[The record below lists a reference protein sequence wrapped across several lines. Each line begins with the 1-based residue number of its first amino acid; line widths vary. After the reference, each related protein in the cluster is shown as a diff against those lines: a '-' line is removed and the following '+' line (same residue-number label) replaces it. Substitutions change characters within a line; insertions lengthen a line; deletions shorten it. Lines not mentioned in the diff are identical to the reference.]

1 MIRACIFDLDG
12 TLADSLSSIAY
23 FANMALEKYGHAPI
37 GQEEYKVFVGD
48 GALLLV
54 KRMMDYVGET
64 SEQIG
69 RQVFE
74 LFSREY
80 EKDFM
85 CKTEVY
91 EGIMSLLKELKKQGI
106 LLGVLSNKPH
116 AIAVQVVEH
125 MFGKGFF
132 DVCYGADKDK
142 PLKPDPAV
150 LKMML
155 KELHI
160 RGKECLYI
168 GDTGVDMQT
177 GKAGGAFAVGV
188 LWGFRGQEELQQN
201 GADVIVS
208 HPSEIF
214 AYIK

>member
-23 FANMALEKYGHAPI
+23 FANMALEKYGYAPI
-37 GQEEYKVFVGD
+37 NQEKYKVFVGD
-48 GALLLV
+48 GAPILV
-54 KRMMDYVGET
+54 KRMMEQVGE
-64 SEQIG
+64 SSVEAG
-69 RQVFE
+69 KQVFAF
-74 LFSREY
+74 FSREY

-85 CKTEVY
+85 CKTMAY
-91 EGIMSLLKELKKQGI
+91 KGIMPLLKELKKQGL

-142 PLKPDPAV
+142 PLKPDQTG

-155 KELHI
+155 KEI
-160 RGKECLYI
+160 NVSGSECLYI

-177 GKAGGAFAVGV
+177 GKAGGAITVGV
-188 LWGFRGQEELQQN
+188 LWGFRGQEELQEN

-208 HPSEIF
+208 HPREIL